1 MCSNS
6 IQPLGLFLAIGCT
19 FPIKNDID
27 TGIAIDPLSEYATIE
42 TREIPGCNTGNLYIN
57 VAVKNGSGIKL
68 ESNIQGTPAVLWAEI
83 GNQCEDIDLE
93 INQKSSCMVESLE
106 IQQTPEPSVVYD
118 FICDPEPT
126 NWDLQSGQLRRQQI
140 TTVTDLPVGSYFMEV
155 TFGVETAGGSRIT
168 ATTDL
173 DVFVEED

>member
-1 MCSNS
+1 
-6 IQPLGLFLAIGCT
+6 
-19 FPIKNDID
+19 
-27 TGIAIDPLSEYATIE
+27 
-42 TREIPGCNTGNLYIN
+42 
-57 VAVKNGSGIKL
+57 
-68 ESNIQGTPAVLWAEI
+68 
-83 GNQCEDIDLE
+83 
-93 INQKSSCMVESLE
+93 MVESLE